1 MDVKLVMFRENGEE
15 RTFPIGKGVTTVGR
29 KEDCGIR
36 IPVAEVSRRHA
47 EFRAVEDGVVLKD
60 MASANGTFVNN
71 KRITMHKLAP
81 GDHIVFGPVVFT
93 VQIDGQPADIKPVKT
108 KLRTK
113 AASAK
118 TDDSGSISDDEL
130 DPISALEALASSADQ
145 TALDPFDDEDDD
157 I

>member
-1 MDVKLVMFRENGEE
+1 MDVRLVMFRENGDE
-15 RTFPIGKGVTTVGR
+15 RSFPVGKGVTTVGR

-60 MASANGTFVNN
+60 LASANGTFVNN
-71 KRITMHKLAP
+71 QRITMHKLAA
-81 GDHIVFGPVVFT
+81 GDHVVFGPVVFT
-93 VQIDGQPADIKPVKT
+93 VQIDGQPAEIKPVKT

-113 AASAK
+113 TTTANA
-118 TDDSGSISDDEL
+118 DDSGPISDDDL